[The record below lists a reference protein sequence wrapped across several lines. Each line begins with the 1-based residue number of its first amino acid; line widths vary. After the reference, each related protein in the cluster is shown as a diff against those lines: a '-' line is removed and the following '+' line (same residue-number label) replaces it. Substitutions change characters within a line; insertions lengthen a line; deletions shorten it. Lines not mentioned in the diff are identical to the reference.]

1 MSNKGYA
8 TVIHCEGPAGEV
20 YVNGIIQKEIHK
32 INERYNR
39 EIATLSDE
47 LKVSKDNNNRLF
59 KEKLNVLQALE
70 RKRKRIVYVICNKVS
85 TTWGVIWYLGVMAK
99 LWKDNHA

>member
-32 INERYNR
+32 INEQYNK

-59 KEKLNVLQALE
+59 KEKLNVLQSLE
-70 RKRKRIVYVICNKVS
+70 RKRKRFIYILQDRIAV
-85 TTWGVIWYLGVMAK
+85 TWATIWYLGVMAK